1 MALEK
6 FPTLTIDPNANTGA
20 PSKNMSLTDLTKWM
34 QNNASLNAYNWG
46 NYYQSNAKA
55 AQDAA
60 SQGLDNY
67 MSSVQGLQG
76 LYSNLTNQAQA
87 ATKQGQTQQNQA
99 NNWYQNAMQYYNPA
113 QQQHNIQSGTV
124 PDATKQY
131 LQNIY
136 DSQMAN
142 LQNDLNKAYS
152 LEQRRVQDNLGARGV
167 LNSQTAANA
176 LAQMMQNK
184 GDQLLFGA
192 NTYNT
197 QLMQNLVDAPYKQL
211 EANIQN
217 LGAQTGAAQGL
228 SGIANQW
235 LQSQLSGMNSQ
246 AQWGAQVPQAMAKG
260 YQMAKGMY
268 DIPAAM
274 YQQYNNQLQDLW
286 GNLGNWSTEIE
297 RAKIAAG
304 DAGSDGDWMTGIG
317 GLIGAIGGLF

>member
-6 FPTLTIDPNANTGA
+6 FPTLTIGPNANTGA

-60 SQGLDNY
+60 SQGLNNY
-67 MSSVQGLQG
+67 MGSVQGLQG

-99 NNWYQNAMQYYNPA
+99 NNWYQNAMKYYNPA
-113 QQQHNIQSGTV
+113 QQQRNIQTGTV
-124 PDATKQY
+124 PYATKQY

-136 DSQMAN
+136 NSQMAN
-142 LQNDLNKAYS
+142 LQNDLNKSYS

-184 GDQLLFGA
+184 GDQLMSGA

-197 QLMQNLVDAPYKQL
+197 QLMQNLVDAPYRQL
-211 EANIQN
+211 EASIQN

-246 AQWGAQVPQAMAKG
+246 AQWGAQVPQTMAQG

-297 RAKIAAG
+297 RAKIAG